1 MHTSSFVKAT
11 LAALCG
17 ALALSGCI
25 IDDKPFDPTLERP
38 VDDTG
43 MGLTDS
49 ALCERY
55 CNAVQTNCTGENQVY
70 FDRTDCLR
78 VCERLPE
85 GDAPDLESARGTN
98 TVQCRLFAAEQ
109 AVAEKNLYCP
119 AAGPGG
125 NNQCGSNCEAYC
137 GLRVQVCGDVQTNV
151 DYERC
156 LEQCPYLNDDVP
168 YRANPQMTG
177 DSLACRINHL
187 VNASVGALEA
197 QAHCWHTSIVP
208 EVERTAAR
216 SPCADPPDAPGDCA
230 AYCDLVMA
238 ACTGDRQ
245 EYESVEQCRAVCRAF
260 PLGVASDLGGDDTHN
275 TVGCRRYHSYASL
288 TDPVIHCSHAG
299 PMGDGHCGSRTDNN
313 CQSYCRILKRAC
325 TARFY
330 TEFLPGVAAP
340 TTLPDNPATDELGT
354 CVETCVT
361 ELAETGLGGA
371 GDSRYSIL
379 TAPIVDRTDD
389 DQGVLPSDVGDLLQ
403 CRVYHAIQALGGPS
417 GSDPDPAAC
426 NAAFGAAPCVL

>member
-1 MHTSSFVKAT
+1 MRVSTIVKAT
-11 LAALCG
+11 LAVFAS

-25 IDDKPFDPTLERP
+25 IDDKPFDPTLDP
-38 VDDTG
+38 PPLDDTG
-43 MGLTDS
+43 MELTDPQ
-49 ALCERY
+49 LCQRY

-70 FDRTDCLR
+70 RTQNDCQR
-78 VCERLPE
+78 ICERLPR
-85 GDAPDLESARGTN
+85 GQESDGSASVN
-98 TVQCRLFAAEQ
+98 TVLCRLRYAEAA
-109 AVAEKNLYCP
+109 VSEKALNCP
-119 AAGPGG
+119 AAGPAGSDRCGG
-125 NNQCGSNCEAYC
+125 NCEAYC
-137 GLRVQVCGDVQTNV
+137 WLRSQVCAGIAGQNV
-151 DYERC
+151 ELERC
-156 LEQCPYLNDDVP
+156 RAQCPVLNDDAS
-168 YRANPQMTG
+168 YRPDPAMTG
-177 DSLACRINHL
+177 DSLSCRMNHL
-187 VNASVGALEA
+187 VNASEGPLEA

-208 EVERTAAR
+208 EVERANR
-216 SPCADPPDAPGDCA
+216 SPCSDPADTPGDCA

-238 ACTGDRQ
+238 ACTGDHQ

-260 PLGVASDLGGDDTHN
+260 PLGAAGDLGGEVTHN

-288 TDPVIHCSHAG
+288 NDPVIHCSHAG

-325 TARFY
+325 TERFY
-330 TEFLPGVAAP
+330 AEFLPGVAAP
-340 TTLPDNPATDELGT
+340 TTLPDNPETDDLGT
-354 CVETCVT
+354 CEQTCVA

-389 DQGVLPSDVGDLLQ
+389 DQGVLPSDVGDLMQ